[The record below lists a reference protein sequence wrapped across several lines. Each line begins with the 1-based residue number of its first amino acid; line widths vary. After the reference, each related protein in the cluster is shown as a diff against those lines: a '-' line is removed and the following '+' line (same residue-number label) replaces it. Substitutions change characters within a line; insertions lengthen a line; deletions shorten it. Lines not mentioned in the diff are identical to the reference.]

1 MGKTTEQT
9 GMMNFS
15 ILILKLVV
23 VISSEQFVMKSSLVV
38 LGTAHGVGM
47 PKYVGE

>member
-9 GMMNFS
+9 GIRNIS

-23 VISSEQFVMKSSLVV
+23 VTLSEQFVMKSSLVV
-38 LGTAHGVGM
+38 LGTVHGVGM
-47 PKYVGE
+47 PKFVGE

>member
-9 GMMNFS
+9 GIRNIS

-23 VISSEQFVMKSSLVV
+23 VTLSEQFVMKPSLVV
-38 LGTAHGVGM
+38 LGTVHGVGM
-47 PKYVGE
+47 PKFVGE